1 MLVIKQER
9 IQEEK
14 CTSLPSR
21 RLLPSR
27 VDKALQRRSKSK
39 LITEA
44 QMLASV
50 KSRVVS
56 SNSRSRQQMIL
67 DVGLEGWEWIEIT
80 EWKEEAPDKGNI
92 ISIDA
97 VIVVYLLSHVPLFC
111 DPMECSPPGLSVHGI
126 FQARILEWVAI
137 SSTRGSPQPRDR
149 TCVSCISCTVR
160 WILYHWATRED

>member
-1 MLVIKQER
+1 M
-9 IQEEK
+9 
-14 CTSLPSR
+14 PSR

-67 DVGLEGWEWIEIT
+67 DVGLEGWE
-80 EWKEEAPDKGNI
+80 
-92 ISIDA
+92 
-97 VIVVYLLSHVPLFC
+97 
-111 DPMECSPPGLSVHGI
+111 
-126 FQARILEWVAI
+126 
-137 SSTRGSPQPRDR
+137 
-149 TCVSCISCTVR
+149 
-160 WILYHWATRED
+160 